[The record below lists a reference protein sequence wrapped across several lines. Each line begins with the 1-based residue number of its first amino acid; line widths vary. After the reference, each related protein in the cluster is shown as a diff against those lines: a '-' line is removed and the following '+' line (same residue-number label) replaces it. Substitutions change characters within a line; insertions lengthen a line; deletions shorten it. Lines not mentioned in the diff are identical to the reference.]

1 MRFTQFLRISTNC
14 RGLSMIFGTFLS
26 LICAETTETDPGQSK
41 YKQTLQKPQQ
51 STAQSMNSISSSG
64 AAQTITLS
72 NGLTSVVTSTGMIV
86 NR

>member
-41 YKQTLQKPQQ
+41 YKQTLHCRTP
-51 STAQSMNSISSSG
+51 SMNSISSGG